1 MKYNITIHREIVG
14 KYWNHNEVKDD
25 SEIKTIHHDEYSD
38 LSFEILKDILIME
51 IDPPEKLE
59 KMTEEDVIKNFENYL
74 CRELSDESINS
85 IMTYYNSRLEI
96 YNQIMKEINDENF
109 KYISFP
115 LTKDN
120 DTFDTYNNYK
130 NDDVYLNSYITVK
143 RA

>member
-14 KYWNHNEVKDD
+14 KYWNHKEVKDD

-38 LSFEILKDILIME
+38 LSFEILKDILMAE

-59 KMTEEDVIKNFENYL
+59 KMTEEYVRDNFYDYGH
-74 CRELSDESINS
+74 RRLSDETINN
-85 IMTYYNSRLEI
+85 IMTYYNSRLEM
-96 YNQIMKEINDENF
+96 YNQIMKEIHDDNF
-109 KYISFP
+109 KYISVP

-120 DTFDTYNNYK
+120 DTLDIYNNYK

-143 RA
+143 RV

>member
-14 KYWNHNEVKDD
+14 KYWNHKEVKDD

-38 LSFEILKDILIME
+38 LSFEILKDILIGE

-74 CRELSDESINS
+74 CGELSDESINS

-115 LTKDN
+115 LNKDN
-120 DTFDTYNNYK
+120 DTFDIYNNYQ
-130 NDDVYLNSYITVK
+130 NDDVYLNSHITVK
-143 RA
+143 RV

>member
-38 LSFEILKDILIME
+38 LSFEILKDILIGE

-74 CRELSDESINS
+74 CGELSDESINS

-115 LTKDN
+115 LNKDN
-120 DTFDTYNNYK
+120 DTFDIYNNYQ

-143 RA
+143 RV

>member
-14 KYWNHNEVKDD
+14 KYWNHEEVKDD
-25 SEIKTIHHDEYSD
+25 SNIKTIRHDEYSD
-38 LSFEILKDILIME
+38 LSFEIFKDILMQE
-51 IDPPEKLE
+51 LDPPRSLE
-59 KMTEEDVIKNFENYL
+59 KMTKENVIETFDNDLFEK
-74 CRELSDESINS
+74 LSDESINS

-120 DTFDTYNNYK
+120 DTFYTYSNYQ
-130 NDDVYLNSYITVK
+130 NGDIYMNSYITVK
-143 RA
+143 RV

>member
-14 KYWNHNEVKDD
+14 KYWNHKEVKDD

-38 LSFEILKDILIME
+38 LSFEILKDILIGE

-74 CRELSDESINS
+74 CGELSDESINS

-115 LTKDN
+115 LNKDN
-120 DTFDTYNNYK
+120 DTFDIYNNYQ

-143 RA
+143 RV

>member
-120 DTFDTYNNYK
+120 DTFYTYNNYK

>member
-14 KYWNHNEVKDD
+14 KYWNHEEVKDD
-25 SEIKTIHHDEYSD
+25 SDIKTIRHDEYSD
-38 LSFEILKDILIME
+38 LSFEIFKDILMQE
-51 IDPPEKLE
+51 LDPPEKLE
-59 KMTEEDVIKNFENYL
+59 KMTKESVIEKFDTDPFE
-74 CRELSDESINS
+74 ELSDESINS

-120 DTFDTYNNYK
+120 DTFDTYNNYQ
-130 NDDVYLNSYITVK
+130 NDDIYLNSYITVK
-143 RA
+143 RV

>member
-14 KYWNHNEVKDD
+14 KYWNHEEVKDD
-25 SEIKTIHHDEYSD
+25 SDIKTIRHDEYSD
-38 LSFEILKDILIME
+38 LSFEIFKDILMQE
-51 IDPPEKLE
+51 LDPPEKLE
-59 KMTEEDVIKNFENYL
+59 KMTKESVIEKFDTDLFE
-74 CRELSDESINS
+74 ELSDESINS

-120 DTFDTYNNYK
+120 DTFDTYNNYQ
-130 NDDVYLNSYITVK
+130 NDDIYLNSYITVK
-143 RA
+143 RV

>member
-25 SEIKTIHHDEYSD
+25 SDIKTIHHDEYSD
-38 LSFEILKDILIME
+38 LSFEILKDILIGE

-74 CRELSDESINS
+74 CGELSDESINS
-85 IMTYYNSRLEI
+85 IMTYYNSRLEM
-96 YNQIMKEINDENF
+96 YNQIMKEIHDENF
-109 KYISFP
+109 KYISVP

-120 DTFDTYNNYK
+120 DTLDIYNNYK

-143 RA
+143 RV

>member
-38 LSFEILKDILIME
+38 LSFEILKDILIGE

-74 CRELSDESINS
+74 CGELSDESINS

-115 LTKDN
+115 LNKDN
-120 DTFDTYNNYK
+120 DTLDIYNNNK

-143 RA
+143 RV

>member
-14 KYWNHNEVKDD
+14 KYWNHEEVKDD
-25 SEIKTIHHDEYSD
+25 SNIKTIRHDEYSD
-38 LSFEILKDILIME
+38 LSFEIFKDILMQE
-51 IDPPEKLE
+51 LDPPRSLE
-59 KMTEEDVIKNFENYL
+59 KMTKENVIETFDNDLFEK
-74 CRELSDESINS
+74 LSDESINS

-115 LTKDN
+115 LNKDN
-120 DTFDTYNNYK
+120 DTFDIYNNYQ

-143 RA
+143 RV

>member
-25 SEIKTIHHDEYSD
+25 SDIKTIHHDEYSD
-38 LSFEILKDILIME
+38 LSFEILKDILIGE

-74 CRELSDESINS
+74 CGELSDESINS

-115 LTKDN
+115 LNKDN
-120 DTFDTYNNYK
+120 DTFDIYNNYQ

-143 RA
+143 RV

>member
-25 SEIKTIHHDEYSD
+25 SDIKTIHHDEYSD
-38 LSFEILKDILIME
+38 LSFEILKDILIGE

-74 CRELSDESINS
+74 CGELSDESSNS

-115 LTKDN
+115 LNKDN
-120 DTFDTYNNYK
+120 DTFDIYNNYQ

-143 RA
+143 RV

>member
-38 LSFEILKDILIME
+38 LSFEILKDILIVE